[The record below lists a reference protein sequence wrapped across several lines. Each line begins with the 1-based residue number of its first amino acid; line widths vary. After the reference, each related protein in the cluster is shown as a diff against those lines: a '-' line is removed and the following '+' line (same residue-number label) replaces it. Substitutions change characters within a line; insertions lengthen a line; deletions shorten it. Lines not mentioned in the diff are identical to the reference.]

1 MKPHVDLFS
10 LVYLKTLKTPKR
22 HFEING
28 PLVIENFATKKI
40 KLEYLRRLN
49 LLWLKNSKHHDR
61 AIRPTAE
68 C

>member
-1 MKPHVDLFS
+1 MIKKLDFTTMKPHVDLFS

-40 KLEYLRRLN
+40 KLEYLRRKL
-49 LLWLKNSKHHDR
+49 D
-61 AIRPTAE
+61 
-68 C
+68 